1 MSSTSSSPATKGSS
15 RWSWRGSRGSTP
27 AAVTPD
33 NVSEVGDHL
42 SRTSLDPGRDDADQ
56 APALPTGDDLGLADE
71 LQGDLD
77 TEQGKF
83 KALLGI
89 LRKTISVKDLSSVR
103 ISLPA
108 NIMEPIGTLEH
119 WTYIDRPDFFAS
131 LAALDDDADE
141 LERLLAVLRFKF
153 TIWLKYAKHP
163 IAKSFNS
170 VLGEHFRAVYDTA
183 PLELDPHEG
192 HPVPTA
198 HLDDNPLPEVLACA
212 GRPSSSNNVTAAAA
226 LKSTPSVTSI
236 SRRPKPS
243 SSTLPSSASSIA
255 SASSSV
261 APSSSAAS
269 SRPQRTARVVI
280 LNEQTSHHPP
290 ISHFLCEARLASSSS
305 SGGGASGEP
314 TERVV
319 RLRGVDQLSAK
330 FTGANVRIVPGQH
343 NKGLFLELADGEEFH
358 MTHPV
363 AAVAGLIRASPYAT
377 ISDVVTVTSVREG
390 RGKAGQDGSRKR
402 LRAIVEYREESWI
415 SRPRFAVEGVVYE
428 SVAGEVD
435 GGGDKQQ
442 QQQQQRFSRIK
453 QVPKERV
460 VGTLEG
466 NWRGEIRWKKAG
478 ETTSTTLVDLV
489 PLAVAPKTVAPL
501 SEQDELETRRVW
513 APVIDALH
521 NKDFATASREKQR
534 IEQAQRDKADE
545 RKKKG
550 ESYVPRF
557 FEPEPEDVSTWD
569 GRPVLSA
576 AGRAVLEHDFRAD
589 YGGES
594 AA

>member
-1 MSSTSSSPATKGSS
+1 MSSSTSSSPAAKGSS

-33 NVSEVGDHL
+33 NVSEVGDQL
-42 SRTSLDPGRDDADQ
+42 SRTSLDPGRDDGDEA
-56 APALPTGDDLGLADE
+56 AALPTGDELGLADE
-71 LQGDLD
+71 LQGDMD
-77 TEQGKF
+77 SEQGKF

-119 WTYIDRPDFFAS
+119 WTYIDRPDFFAA

-153 TIWLKYAKHP
+153 TVWLKYAKHP

-170 VLGEHFRAVYDTA
+170 VLGEHFRAVYDTE
-183 PLELDPHEG
+183 PLALHPHEG

-198 HLDDNPLPEVLACA
+198 HLDDNPVPEVLACA
-212 GRPSSSNNVTAAAA
+212 GRPSSSSNVTAAAA

-236 SRRPKPS
+236 SRRNKPS
-243 SSTLPSSASSIA
+243 SALPSSASSIA
-255 SASSSV
+255 SASSSA
-261 APSSSAAS
+261 APSSSATS

-290 ISHFLCEARLASSSS
+290 ISHFLCEARLAPSPSSSS
-305 SGGGASGEP
+305 AAADNKPEP
-314 TERVV
+314 EPERIV

-358 MTHPV
+358 ITHPV

-377 ISDVVTVTSVREG
+377 ISDVVTVTCVREG
-390 RGKAGQDGSRKR
+390 KGKAMQDGPKKR

-415 SRPRFAVEGVVYE
+415 SRPKFAVEGVVYE
-428 SVAGEVD
+428 SLAGED
-435 GGGDKQQ
+435 GGEG
-442 QQQQQRFSRIK
+442 RYYGRVK
-453 QVPKERV
+453 QVPRERV

-478 ETTSTTLVDLV
+478 ETASTTLVDLV

-501 SEQDELETRRVW
+501 SAQDELETRRVW

-569 GRPVLSA
+569 GRPVLSE
-576 AGRAVLEHDFRAD
+576 AGRAALERDFQAD
-589 YGGES
+589 YSGGGS
-594 AA
+594 A

>member
-1 MSSTSSSPATKGSS
+1 MSSTSSSPAAKGSS

-33 NVSEVGDHL
+33 NVSEVGEQL
-42 SRTSLDPGRDDADQ
+42 ARTSLDPGADGGDE
-56 APALPTGDDLGLADE
+56 AAMPTGDDLGLADE
-71 LQGDLD
+71 LQGDMD
-77 TEQGKF
+77 SEQGKF

-119 WTYIDRPDFFAS
+119 WTYIDRPDFFAA
-131 LAALDDDADE
+131 LAELDDDADE
-141 LERLLAVLRFKF
+141 LTRLLAVLRFNL
-153 TIWLKYAKHP
+153 TVWLKYAKHP

-170 VLGEHFRAVYDTA
+170 VLGEHFRAVYDTT
-183 PLELDPHEG
+183 PLALHPEKG
-192 HPVPTA
+192 HPVPTV
-198 HLDDNPLPEVLACA
+198 HLDENPLPEVLACA
-212 GRPSSSNNVTAAAA
+212 GRGSSSNVTAAAA

-236 SRRPKPS
+236 SRRKP

-255 SASSSV
+255 SASSSA
-261 APSSSAAS
+261 APSSTAAS
-269 SRPQRTARVVI
+269 SRQRTARVVI

-290 ISHFLCEARLASSSS
+290 ISHFLCEARLPSPSS
-305 SGGGASGEP
+305 SGGGDGEGEGAGG
-314 TERVV
+314 TERTV

-343 NKGLFLELADGEEFH
+343 NKGLFLELNDGEEFH

-363 AAVAGLIRASPYAT
+363 AAVAGILRASPYAT
-377 ISDVVTVTSVREG
+377 ICDVVTVTSVREG
-390 RGKAGQDGSRKR
+390 KGKAAQDGTKKR

-415 SRPRFAVEGVVYE
+415 SRPRFALEGVVYE
-428 SVAGEVD
+428 SFAGED
-435 GGGDKQQ
+435 GGDDKLYAK
-442 QQQQQRFSRIK
+442 IK

-478 ETTSTTLVDLV
+478 ETASTTLVDLL

-501 SEQDELETRRVW
+501 DEQDELETRRVW

-521 NKDFATASREKQR
+521 KKDFSTASREKQR
-534 IEQAQRDKADE
+534 IEQVQRDKAEE

-557 FEPEPEDVSTWD
+557 FKPEPEDVSTWD
-569 GRPVLSA
+569 GRPVLSD
-576 AGRAVLEHDFRAD
+576 AGRAALERDFKTD
-589 YGGES
+589 YGES
-594 AA
+594 A